1 MEFIENH
8 ADVGDDVKVNDDD
21 DDAGQVRTL
30 LDKEFIHNEE
40 SFWDQGP
47 SDYRLVNVT
56 KDRTKACADFD
67 DWNEYQCS
75 DPENYVHDSCKDF
88 VPEYDE
94 FKGYEKRIEN
104 LTRV

>member
-8 ADVGDDVKVNDDD
+8 ADVGDNVKVNDDD

-47 SDYRLVNVT
+47 SDYRLSQKIGPKLVQILMTGMNISALIPKTTCMILAKILCLNIMNLRAT
-56 KDRTKACADFD
+56 KK
-67 DWNEYQCS
+67 EL
-75 DPENYVHDSCKDF
+75 K
-88 VPEYDE
+88 
-94 FKGYEKRIEN
+94 N